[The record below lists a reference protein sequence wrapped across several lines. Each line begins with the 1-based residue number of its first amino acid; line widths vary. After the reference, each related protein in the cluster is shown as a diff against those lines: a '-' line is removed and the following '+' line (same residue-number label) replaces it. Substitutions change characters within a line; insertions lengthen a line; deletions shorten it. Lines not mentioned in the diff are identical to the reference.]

1 MKVKCLSLALAAGLV
16 CGSTAM
22 ADPVGKAGGAGVVAR
37 PIHGNGVAPIQ
48 QVPKDMPVGRA
59 TYHVA
64 TGEVTITQPLTAPE
78 GASDVNVRGPGPTI
92 IWDAGVSSGFFFNHL
107 SPANPGGAN
116 THLSELFDWGVLCGE
131 VGVDVHTVNQFVVYY
146 VTDTLDA
153 PGMGFSLTL
162 YWDFDPTCPAD
173 PDGTVAGF
181 ACLANQGVIFD
192 LVGLPGSATQGT
204 LAGWIVTIDLTG
216 GGEELIPAGE
226 FAYSMSEYVGFQTRT
241 GPFLA
246 VEDQIAA
253 PGTDNFFDWYAAL
266 PQTGSFAPPG
276 QAYWFGGSPY
286 AQFRFQLYAEASCPN
301 PTVGACCDTD
311 TQTCTLTLPE
321 NCTGANQ
328 NFLGL
333 GIACSPVIC
342 LPVPANDL
350 CANAQTITGFGQFA
364 YDNRNA
370 GEDGPADCTAQYPA
384 DTARVSRDVW
394 FRWTA
399 PCTGTM
405 QVTTCG
411 FNLTDD
417 KAVIYV
423 GNNCNDLS
431 NIAACDDD
439 GCGIV
444 GGAVDMT
451 FSATAGQVYLIRMG
465 LYPAPNVGGE
475 NFFEIINV
483 DNCTPVASCPA
494 DWDGN
499 TQVEVADIFAFLGS
513 WFAGDPA
520 AQNFGGTPGVPAIFA
535 FLGAWFAHGVG
546 PC

>member
-1 MKVKCLSLALAAGLV
+1 MKVKCLSLALAAGLL

-22 ADPVGKAGGAGVVAR
+22 ADPVGKAGGTVVGR
-37 PIHGNGVAPIQ
+37 PIAQLSDIQ
-48 QVPKDMPVGRA
+48 ALPKGDPGRA
-59 TYHVA
+59 TYHLA
-64 TGEVTITQPLTAPE
+64 TGEWTIHSLPGQADSNIGL
-78 GASDVNVRGPGPTI
+78 RGPGSLV
-92 IWDAGVSSGFFFNHL
+92 WDSSLQSGFFTNRL
-107 SPANPGGAN
+107 GLGNAAGGNPLAE
-116 THLSELFDWGVLCGE
+116 SMDWGVVCGD
-131 VGVDVHTVNQFVVYY
+131 VGVDSHFVNTFVYAYATSKPDGPGLGVSITV
-146 VTDTLDA
+146 
-153 PGMGFSLTL
+153 
-162 YWDFDPTCPAD
+162 YWDFNPGCPAD

-181 ACLANQGVIFD
+181 NCLANDGVIFD
-192 LVGLPGSATQGT
+192 IVGMPGSVGGGIE
-204 LAGWIVTIDLTG
+204 GWIVTIDLAG
-216 GGEELIPAGE
+216 GGEFTLPAGE
-226 FAYSMSEYVGFQTRT
+226 FGYSLSEWVGFVAGDVA
-241 GPFLA
+241 GPLLTN
-246 VEDQIAA
+246 EELIAA
-253 PGTDNFFDWYAAL
+253 PGTDNVFDFYAAL
-266 PQTGSFAPPG
+266 PQTGYFGSF
-276 QAYWFGGSPY
+276 WFGGTPY
-286 AQFRFQLYAEASCPN
+286 AQFFFQLQAAASCPN

-311 TQTCTLTLPE
+311 TQTCTLTDAASCAGP
-321 NCTGANQ
+321 NQ

-350 CANAQTITGFGQFA
+350 CGNAQTITGFGQFG

-417 KAVIYV
+417 KAVIYR
-423 GNNCNDLS
+423 GSNCNDLS
-431 NIAACDDD
+431 MIEACDDD
-439 GCGIV
+439 GCGII

-451 FSATAGQVYLIRMG
+451 FNATGGQVYLIRMG

-483 DNCTPVASCPA
+483 DNCTPSTSCPA

-499 TQVEVADIFAFLGS
+499 TLVEVADIFAFLGS
-513 WFAGDPA
+513 WFANDPA